1 VPQADLQVLH
11 FEVRVPRAD
20 GDVAIVEHAHHVD
33 GEVADV
39 AHARI
44 DVGPRDGA
52 GRRSLEVTE
61 IRFFARARV
70 RVRDVQAGSSGHGSL
85 DSSVAAG
92 DGRQITR
99 AERKWLNSLQCAA
112 TMRNACFVWSAI
124 VEDSSRPALDRLDRR
139 ILDLLQREGALPV
152 AEVAARTGISTT
164 TCWRR
169 IQQLEQS
176 GVIRGR
182 VAVLDRAAL
191 GLDVTI
197 FAHVKL
203 STQGRDAI
211 AAFAEAIRER
221 PEVLDCYTTM
231 GEWDFMLRVVTRDI
245 KAYEAFYLDHL
256 SKLPNV
262 QAINS
267 SVTVTVIK
275 ETTVLPIG

>member
-1 VPQADLQVLH
+1 M
-11 FEVRVPRAD
+11 RN
-20 GDVAIVEHAHHVD
+20 
-33 GEVADV
+33 
-39 AHARI
+39 
-44 DVGPRDGA
+44 
-52 GRRSLEVTE
+52 GRFTS
-61 IRFFARARV
+61 
-70 RVRDVQAGSSGHGSL
+70 GSL
-85 DSSVAAG
+85 
-92 DGRQITR
+92 
-99 AERKWLNSLQCAA
+99 
-112 TMRNACFVWSAI
+112 
-124 VEDSSRPALDRLDRR
+124 VENTARPALDRIDRR
-139 ILDLLQREGALPV
+139 ILDVLQREGALPV
-152 AEVAARTGISTT
+152 AEVAARIGLSTT

-169 IQQLEQS
+169 IQALEQA

-231 GEWDFMLRVVTRDI
+231 GEWDFMLRIVTRDI

-256 SKLPNV
+256 SKLPYV
-262 QAINS
+262 QSINS

-275 ETTVLPIG
+275 ETTVLPL

>member
-1 VPQADLQVLH
+1 MEKKLQPAVD
-11 FEVRVPRAD
+11 RV
-20 GDVAIVEHAHHVD
+20 
-33 GEVADV
+33 
-39 AHARI
+39 
-44 DVGPRDGA
+44 
-52 GRRSLEVTE
+52 
-61 IRFFARARV
+61 
-70 RVRDVQAGSSGHGSL
+70 
-85 DSSVAAG
+85 
-92 DGRQITR
+92 
-99 AERKWLNSLQCAA
+99 
-112 TMRNACFVWSAI
+112 
-124 VEDSSRPALDRLDRR
+124 DRR
-139 ILDLLQREGALPV
+139 ILDVLQREGALAV
-152 AEVAARTGISTT
+152 ADVAARIGLSTT

-169 IQQLEQS
+169 IQALEQN

-231 GEWDFMLRVVTRDI
+231 GEWDFMLRIVTRDI

-256 SKLPNV
+256 SKLPFV
-262 QAINS
+262 QSINS

-275 ETTVLPIG
+275 ETTVLPI

>member
-1 VPQADLQVLH
+1 
-11 FEVRVPRAD
+11 
-20 GDVAIVEHAHHVD
+20 
-33 GEVADV
+33 
-39 AHARI
+39 
-44 DVGPRDGA
+44 
-52 GRRSLEVTE
+52 
-61 IRFFARARV
+61 
-70 RVRDVQAGSSGHGSL
+70 
-85 DSSVAAG
+85 
-92 DGRQITR
+92 
-99 AERKWLNSLQCAA
+99 
-112 TMRNACFVWSAI
+112 MRNTCFAWSAI

-169 IQQLEQS
+169 IQQLEQA

-182 VAVLDRAAL
+182 VALLDRAAL

-211 AAFAEAIRER
+211 AAFSEAIRER

-262 QAINS
+262 QSINS

-275 ETTVLPIG
+275 ETTVLPIA

>member
-1 VPQADLQVLH
+1 MEETSPS
-11 FEVRVPRAD
+11 R
-20 GDVAIVEHAHHVD
+20 
-33 GEVADV
+33 
-39 AHARI
+39 
-44 DVGPRDGA
+44 
-52 GRRSLEVTE
+52 
-61 IRFFARARV
+61 
-70 RVRDVQAGSSGHGSL
+70 L
-85 DSSVAAG
+85 DKV
-92 DGRQITR
+92 
-99 AERKWLNSLQCAA
+99 
-112 TMRNACFVWSAI
+112 
-124 VEDSSRPALDRLDRR
+124 DRR
-139 ILDLLQREGALPV
+139 ILDLVQREGALSV
-152 AEVAARTGISTT
+152 AEVASRTGLSTT

-169 IQQLEQS
+169 IQALEQS
-176 GVIRGR
+176 GVIKGR
-182 VAVLDRAAL
+182 VALLDRAAL

-262 QAINS
+262 QSINS

-275 ETTVLPIG
+275 ETTILPIAL

>member
-1 VPQADLQVLH
+1 MQRTLESTSQN
-11 FEVRVPRAD
+11 
-20 GDVAIVEHAHHVD
+20 
-33 GEVADV
+33 
-39 AHARI
+39 RI
-44 DVGPRDGA
+44 
-52 GRRSLEVTE
+52 
-61 IRFFARARV
+61 
-70 RVRDVQAGSSGHGSL
+70 
-85 DSSVAAG
+85 
-92 DGRQITR
+92 
-99 AERKWLNSLQCAA
+99 
-112 TMRNACFVWSAI
+112 
-124 VEDSSRPALDRLDRR
+124 DRLDRR

-152 AEVAARTGISTT
+152 AEVAARTGLSTT

-182 VAVLDRAAL
+182 VAVLDRAEL

-203 STQGRDAI
+203 SSQGRDAI
-211 AAFAEAIRER
+211 AAFSEAIRDR

-262 QAINS
+262 QSINS

-275 ETTVLPIG
+275 ETTALPLG

>member
-1 VPQADLQVLH
+1 MRNIH
-11 FEVRVPRAD
+11 FA
-20 GDVAIVEHAHHVD
+20 
-33 GEVADV
+33 
-39 AHARI
+39 
-44 DVGPRDGA
+44 
-52 GRRSLEVTE
+52 S
-61 IRFFARARV
+61 
-70 RVRDVQAGSSGHGSL
+70 GSL
-85 DSSVAAG
+85 
-92 DGRQITR
+92 
-99 AERKWLNSLQCAA
+99 
-112 TMRNACFVWSAI
+112 
-124 VEDSSRPALDRLDRR
+124 VEENKRHALDRSDLL

-152 AEVAARTGISTT
+152 AEVAARTGLSTT

-169 IQQLEQS
+169 IQQLEQD

-182 VAVLDRAAL
+182 VALLDRSAL

-231 GEWDFMLRVVTRDI
+231 GEWDFMLRIVTKDI

-262 QAINS
+262 QSINS

-275 ETTVLPIG
+275 ESTVLPID

>member
-1 VPQADLQVLH
+1 MRNNHFAMQRELEQASQN
-11 FEVRVPRAD
+11 
-20 GDVAIVEHAHHVD
+20 
-33 GEVADV
+33 
-39 AHARI
+39 RI
-44 DVGPRDGA
+44 DRID
-52 GRRSLEVTE
+52 
-61 IRFFARARV
+61 RV
-70 RVRDVQAGSSGHGSL
+70 
-85 DSSVAAG
+85 
-92 DGRQITR
+92 
-99 AERKWLNSLQCAA
+99 
-112 TMRNACFVWSAI
+112 
-124 VEDSSRPALDRLDRR
+124 

-152 AEVAARTGISTT
+152 AEVAARTGLSTT

-169 IQQLEQS
+169 IQSLEQS

-182 VAVLDRAAL
+182 VAVLDRTAL

-203 STQGRDAI
+203 SSTSRDAI
-211 AAFAEAIRER
+211 AAFAEAIRDR

-262 QAINS
+262 QTINS

-275 ETTVLPIG
+275 ETTALPLG

>member
-1 VPQADLQVLH
+1 VQ
-11 FEVRVPRAD
+11 
-20 GDVAIVEHAHHVD
+20 GAIVE
-33 GEVADV
+33 EK
-39 AHARI
+39 
-44 DVGPRDGA
+44 
-52 GRRSLEVTE
+52 RR
-61 IRFFARARV
+61 
-70 RVRDVQAGSSGHGSL
+70 H
-85 DSSVAAG
+85 
-92 DGRQITR
+92 
-99 AERKWLNSLQCAA
+99 
-112 TMRNACFVWSAI
+112 
-124 VEDSSRPALDRLDRR
+124 ALDRVDRR

-152 AEVAARTGISTT
+152 AEVAARTGLSTT

-169 IQQLEQS
+169 IQQMEHH

-182 VAVLDRAAL
+182 VALLDRSAL

-211 AAFAEAIRER
+211 AAFAEAIRDR

-231 GEWDFMLRVVTRDI
+231 GEWDFMLRIVTRDI

-262 QAINS
+262 QSINS

-275 ETTVLPIG
+275 ESTVLPIE

>member
-1 VPQADLQVLH
+1 VEKNLQ
-11 FEVRVPRAD
+11 PT
-20 GDVAIVEHAHHVD
+20 VD
-33 GEVADV
+33 
-39 AHARI
+39 RI
-44 DVGPRDGA
+44 
-52 GRRSLEVTE
+52 
-61 IRFFARARV
+61 
-70 RVRDVQAGSSGHGSL
+70 
-85 DSSVAAG
+85 
-92 DGRQITR
+92 
-99 AERKWLNSLQCAA
+99 
-112 TMRNACFVWSAI
+112 
-124 VEDSSRPALDRLDRR
+124 DRR
-139 ILDLLQREGALPV
+139 ILDVLQREGALAV
-152 AEVAARTGISTT
+152 ADVAARIGLSTT

-169 IQQLEQS
+169 IQALEQA

-231 GEWDFMLRVVTRDI
+231 GEWDFMLRIVTRDI

-256 SKLPNV
+256 SKLPYV
-262 QAINS
+262 QSINS

-275 ETTVLPIG
+275 ETTVLPI

>member
-1 VPQADLQVLH
+1 
-11 FEVRVPRAD
+11 
-20 GDVAIVEHAHHVD
+20 
-33 GEVADV
+33 
-39 AHARI
+39 
-44 DVGPRDGA
+44 
-52 GRRSLEVTE
+52 
-61 IRFFARARV
+61 
-70 RVRDVQAGSSGHGSL
+70 
-85 DSSVAAG
+85 
-92 DGRQITR
+92 
-99 AERKWLNSLQCAA
+99 
-112 TMRNACFVWSAI
+112 MRNARFARSAI

-152 AEVAARTGISTT
+152 AEVAARTGLSTT

-182 VAVLDRAAL
+182 VALLDRAAL

-262 QAINS
+262 QSINS